1 VRSSIIQVKIDNVI
15 REQYL
20 LPFNITDDEVYDTIL
35 HEDIR
40 KVIPLNHDNK
50 LIMFL
55 KDKQDFCLLVDGR
68 QSGDYLLVYAVFKIL
83 SKTAKKANINNP
95 LAVLQ
100 ELAAE
105 CGYEIQIGEQ
115 RGTFILNA
123 TVPIT
128 KIHSED
134 QYNRVMSQLI
144 SIRGWDKNS
153 DDIALQDVLAKWRQG
168 QDHDNID
175 VALAYAISTNKY
187 MQYLGISKD
196 K

>member
-1 VRSSIIQVKIDNVI
+1 MI

-40 KVIPLNHDNK
+40 KVIPLDHDDK

-55 KDKQDFCLLVDGR
+55 KAKQDFYLLVDGR
-68 QSGDYLLVYAVFKIL
+68 QSGDYLGVYAVFKIL

-95 LAVLQ
+95 LAALQ
-100 ELAAE
+100 VLAAE

-115 RGTFILNA
+115 RGKFILDA

-128 KIHSED
+128 KLHSED

-144 SIRGWDKNS
+144 GVHGWDKNS
-153 DDIALQDVLAKWRQG
+153 NDVALKDVLVKWRQG
-168 QDHDNID
+168 QDHDNMG